1 MYNGRGFQ
9 LKIIIESQ
17 HRGLNFNECIDE
29 LLFFKNSS
37 WRTKAGKGD
46 EKAVRPLQLRN
57 EVRTM

>member
-9 LKIIIESQ
+9 LKIIIESK
-17 HRGLNFNECIDE
+17 HR
-29 LLFFKNSS
+29 SS

-46 EKAVRPLQLRN
+46 EKAVSPLQLRN

>member
-1 MYNGRGFQ
+1 M
-9 LKIIIESQ
+9 KIIIESK
-17 HRGLNFNECIDE
+17 HRSLNFNECIDE

-46 EKAVRPLQLRN
+46 EKAVSPLQLRN